1 LTLATHFHII
11 RTMEKRNALAALA
24 GLAHESR
31 LDIYRL
37 LIEAG
42 PAGMPAGEIGS
53 RLGLA
58 PATLSFHL
66 KDLKS
71 AGLLDCERDGRS
83 LIYSADFGRMNA
95 LIAYLTENCCG
106 GNPEA
111 CAALPLAIAKSPAR
125 GALRHEAPSRARRR

>member
-1 LTLATHFHII
+1 MTLAQQFHII
-11 RTMEKRNALAALA
+11 RTMEKRSALTALA

-53 RLGLA
+53 HLGLA

-71 AGLLDCERDGRS
+71 AGLLECERDGRS

-111 CAALPLAIAKSPAR
+111 CAAPTPDTRENTSERSTQP
-125 GALRHEAPSRARRR
+125 